1 MKRRILTAL
10 VGIIT
15 ITFLTSPTTSRA
27 RNGYIDQSALF
38 ESEEVEFQTM
48 LTTAYKLRGITA
60 TGTSTHEGICACN
73 PHVGEVALIYTEDG
87 EFLGSYECCDTGST
101 NGLINGTVID
111 VWQPDMDACKAW
123 MLKTGGRVKVCW
135 ISGVG

>member
-38 ESEEVEFQTM
+38 ESEEVEFET
-48 LTTAYKLRGITA
+48 LHTTGYLITGITA
-60 TGTSTHEGICACN
+60 TGGTTRVGIGACN
-73 PHVGEVALIYTEDG
+73 THVGDLAICYTTDG
-87 EFLGSYECCDTGST
+87 EYLTTIEITDTGS
-101 NGLINGTVID
+101 NPLLVAGKSLD
-111 VWQPDMDACKAW
+111 VWFPSMEEAKDW
-123 MLKTGGRVKVCW
+123 MLKTGGRVKVYW
-135 ISGVG
+135 VKGEG